1 MVLLFLFARI
11 NGLIKYSFMILS
23 FIYLFFLVLMLLLVM
38 LCTPQLETVNSI
50 AFLVFLYLE
59 KLGQEQM

>member
-11 NGLIKYSFMILS
+11 NGLIKYSFMTVSFFIL
-23 FIYLFFLVLMLLLVM
+23 LVLMLLLAM
-38 LCTPQLETVNSI
+38 LCSQLETVNSI

-59 KLGQEQM
+59 KLGQQQM